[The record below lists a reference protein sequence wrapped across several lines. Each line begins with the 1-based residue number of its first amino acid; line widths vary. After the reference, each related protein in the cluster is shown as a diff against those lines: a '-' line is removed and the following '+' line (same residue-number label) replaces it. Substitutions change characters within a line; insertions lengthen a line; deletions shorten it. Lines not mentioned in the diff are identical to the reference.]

1 MAVSH
6 SSSASL
12 RRAKAP
18 RARRSGTRTSQT
30 RLLDGRAAAASLLEG
45 LREEMKGIAKVPR
58 LAIIHFD
65 DIEGSGSPFIREKL
79 RACAHIGVEVRQYAL
94 PKQISATALSARLN
108 QLVHEAHLDG
118 VVIQLPLPP
127 ELDRNRHG
135 ILRIIPEDRDV
146 DCLSERWLG
155 RLQTGRTTL
164 KLAHAEVTL
173 LPPVVGA
180 IAHFIERERVALSGK
195 RVTIVGWGDLVGK
208 PATAWF
214 LRQGAT
220 VTVATTQSH
229 DLAAITG
236 DADVIVSGAGR
247 ARLITGSMVK
257 KDAVVFDAGTSSEG
271 GTLVGDVDRES
282 VEGKAALLSP
292 VPGGIGPLTVAML
305 LRNLIVV
312 TAGRSGRKTSRRAP
326 SDHAIP

>member
-1 MAVSH
+1 MAVSY
-6 SSSASL
+6 SSSSSL
-12 RRAKAP
+12 RRVKTP
-18 RARRSGTRTSQT
+18 RARRSAVRPPQT
-30 RLLDGRAAAASLLEG
+30 RLLDGRTAAVSVLAE
-45 LREEMKGIAKVPR
+45 LREEVMGIAKVPR
-58 LAIIHFD
+58 LAILHFD
-65 DIEGSGSPFIREKL
+65 DAAGPGSPFIREKL

-94 PKQISATALSARLN
+94 SKQISATALSARLN
-108 QLVHEAHLDG
+108 QFVHEAHLDG
-118 VVIQLPLPP
+118 IVVQLPLPP

-135 ILRIIPEDRDV
+135 ILRIIPEDRDI

-164 KLAHAEVTL
+164 KLVHGEATL

-180 IAHFIERERVALSGK
+180 IAYFIEKEHIALSGK

-208 PATAWF
+208 PAAAWF

-229 DLAAITG
+229 DLAAVTG
-236 DADVIVSGAGR
+236 SADVIVSGAGR

-257 KDAVVFDAGTSSEG
+257 KGAIVFDAGTSSEG
-271 GTLVGDVDRES
+271 GTLAGDVERES

-312 TAGRSGRKTSRRAP
+312 TEGRSGRKTPRRVP
-326 SDHAIP
+326 SDRAMP